1 MIDRPTDRVAAAR
14 EIVESVGGRM
24 ECFYWMQGNHDGF
37 LIAEYKDAASAAAV
51 AMAAAS
57 TGGTSLWESHEL
69 FDGAAQEQI
78 MRIAKS
84 ARDRYKPPMA

>member
-1 MIDRPTDRVAAAR
+1 
-14 EIVESVGGRM
+14 
-24 ECFYWMQGNHDGF
+24 
-37 LIAEYKDAASAAAV
+37 
-51 AMAAAS
+51 MAAAS